1 MYFYWIYS
9 CFIYIM
15 GKNAKDILP
24 IYRIHKWGI
33 KKVLTK
39 VILIKKKIV
48 NCVFFNKPEKEKE
61 SKQKPTKLSA
71 TRRKQLCLLSK
82 QEI

>member
-1 MYFYWIYS
+1 MYFHWIYS

-15 GKNAKDILP
+15 EKNAKDLSP

-39 VILIKKKIV
+39 VILIKKKNIV

-61 SKQKPTKLSA
+61 SKQNKTN
-71 TRRKQLCLLSK
+71 
-82 QEI
+82 

>member
-9 CFIYIM
+9 CFLYIM

-39 VILIKKKIV
+39 VILIKKKKV
-48 NCVFFNKPEKEKE
+48 NCVFFNKPEEEKE
-61 SKQKPTKLSA
+61 NKQN
-71 TRRKQLCLLSK
+71 QLNWVLQEENKCLLSK